1 MTVRRR
7 LGPEDLGKRVV
18 VRHRLPDGRGTD
30 VLGELIAADED
41 VLVVRDRHG
50 TDHRI
55 AQTAIIAGKPIPPA
69 PPRRASGL
77 NKGEEE
83 RGTQTDDG

>member
-7 LGPEDLGKRVV
+7 LGPADLGRRVV

-30 VLGELIAADED
+30 VLGELIAADPD
-41 VLVVRDRHG
+41 QLVVRDRHG
-50 TDHRI
+50 TAHAI

-69 PPRRASGL
+69 PPRRT
-77 NKGEEE
+77 
-83 RGTQTDDG
+83 RG